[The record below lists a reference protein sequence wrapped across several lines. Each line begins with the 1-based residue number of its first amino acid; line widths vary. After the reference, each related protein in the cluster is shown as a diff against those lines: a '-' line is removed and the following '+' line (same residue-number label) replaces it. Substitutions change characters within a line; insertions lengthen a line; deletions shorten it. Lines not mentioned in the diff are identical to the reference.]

1 MDAKDAPEGGA
12 KRVTDISVVAEDKN
26 WRRYVAK
33 ELKEAEKWHSEW
45 GFMAA
50 GAIEE
55 GKEPKMKTREDRI
68 GELETQFKKME
79 ARNYVTSN
87 MKIGR
92 GENLEMF
99 QMTHLNI

>member
-1 MDAKDAPEGGA
+1 M
-12 KRVTDISVVAEDKN
+12 R
-26 WRRYVAK
+26 
-33 ELKEAEKWHSEW
+33 
-45 GFMAA
+45 
-50 GAIEE
+50 
-55 GKEPKMKTREDRI
+55 TREDRI